1 MKKVLI
7 SIIFVISFIILLS
20 TNSNASSDLF
30 LDNLN
35 FEVNINSDG
44 SMDVTETWNIE
55 IEDTNTL
62 FKTFKTDSTKFS
74 RITNVQ
80 VTDITNGTNNQFRE
94 IDELMYHVTKNC
106 YYGKIND
113 DGNFEIAWGVGLD
126 NERADKIYKI
136 SYTVED
142 AIAKYNDYAELYWQ
156 FVGSDFEISAKN
168 ISGTITLPREV
179 SNKEEIKVWG
189 HTEDLNGEIYVT
201 DSDKINFY
209 VTNFNPG
216 RYVEIR
222 TLFPTNLIYNSSRT
236 ENVNILES
244 VINEETVWANEANS
258 RRETRDRINMTII
271 VVTYIICILLSI
283 YCIRRAIKLYKK
295 QKNNLKYKP
304 TQQLEYFRELPRD
317 NATPAQA
324 LKIYHESIG
333 QFADRDIGKIVS
345 ATLLN
350 LNLKKYINFEITKDK
365 KKEIITMEIVNDNT
379 DNLQEDEKVIFE
391 FLKGACKE
399 DKKITVK
406 EFEKYIQKISP
417 TKINVLKNDIYVSTK
432 KEIVDLGIYDTD
444 KEKEYKKHSASTG
457 IFTFILFLDL
467 IVTLILLT
475 EVSPIVLGA
484 TLILAI
490 SSIISMIITGKI
502 TKNVNVYTQKGIDE
516 KEKWKAL
523 VKYMED
529 FSMLDKRELPEITL
543 WEHFLV
549 YATVFGIAE
558 KVLKQLKI
566 VYANIEDIDVN
577 THIYMHLMLHTDFSR
592 SFSNAIS
599 NSMSSAYSSANGS
612 GGGFSGG
619 RRRWPEAGGGG
630 GR

>member
-295 QKNNLKYKP
+295 QKNNVKYKP
-304 TQQLEYFRELPRD
+304 TQQLEYIRELPRD

-379 DNLQEDEKVIFE
+379 NNLQEDEKVIFE

-490 SSIISMIITGKI
+490 SSIISMIITGKT
-502 TKNVNVYTQKGIDE
+502 TKNINVYTQKGIDE

>member
-80 VTDITNGTNNQFRE
+80 VTDITNGANNQFRE

-295 QKNNLKYKP
+295 QKNNVKYKP

-379 DNLQEDEKVIFE
+379 NNLQEDEKVIFE

-444 KEKEYKKHSASTG
+444 KEKEYKKYSASTG

-490 SSIISMIITGKI
+490 SSIISMIITGKT
-502 TKNVNVYTQKGIDE
+502 TKNINVYTQKGIDE

>member
-295 QKNNLKYKP
+295 QKNNVKYKP

>member
-295 QKNNLKYKP
+295 QKNNVKYKP

-379 DNLQEDEKVIFE
+379 NNLQEDEKVIFE

-490 SSIISMIITGKI
+490 SSIISMIITGKT
-502 TKNVNVYTQKGIDE
+502 TKNINVYTQKGIDE